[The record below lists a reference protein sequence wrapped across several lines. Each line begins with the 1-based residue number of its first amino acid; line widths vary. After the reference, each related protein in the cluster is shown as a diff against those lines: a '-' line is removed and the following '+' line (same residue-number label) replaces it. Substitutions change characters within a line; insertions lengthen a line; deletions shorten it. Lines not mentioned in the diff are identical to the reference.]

1 MFPSV
6 EERLSMIG
14 WVLMV
19 FDTICVGML
28 KGSEDVA
35 LASGNVE
42 RSVGAYRRVIPTR
55 CIK

>member
-14 WVLMV
+14 WVIEV
-19 FDTICVGML
+19 FDAMSVRML

-35 LASGNVE
+35 GAFS
-42 RSVGAYRRVIPTR
+42 RS
-55 CIK
+55 